1 MSTNPIPS
9 TSANSYT
16 YPTPHQN
23 VDFSH
28 IREPTRTIDSSP
40 ESNFTELSDV
50 TTHRDEPP
58 HLRHEY
64 AKGRSP
70 DMMPGPGEKAAP
82 TRFRGDFDM
91 VKQFIRKYNRLCAA
105 YNLVDPLEKC
115 ERLIDYC
122 SRSVRLFIESL
133 PSYQNGHWAQ
143 LEKDVLKYY
152 DADLDETRYIP
163 DQLAELAEEWQQI
176 KINDLATWKSYQR
189 EFHTKAGW
197 LLSKDKVTKEMEAGY
212 FWQGI
217 HRKFRQDIEI
227 RLFASNPTLTPKK
240 AYPIDLVSSIAER
253 LLERNRFEYSLMGV
267 NNERP
272 DWYTQTESD
281 DSDDEST
288 DSERYRKAKK
298 HRAYRKSHSR
308 AFKKDESDSEVENK
322 KKSKS
327 SKSRRHN
334 HSSKSRKDTN
344 NQDEVE
350 QLISQMSHM
359 DIADPGYAV
368 VYYKATKLDPMV
380 GNIMSAP
387 APSHTISRRPAQTNR
402 VSFVDQSQN
411 YNSPARPPTP
421 VNARPPTLTGGNAEP
436 LKCYV
441 CGELGHAIRSC
452 PKATELFRTG
462 TIIRDGNGKIALPAE
477 RRTTSIRRQS
487 NDSPI
492 VPPTVNKEN
501 TITSRTRQPTIN
513 HSKPQTTFRPANLP
527 VLKPIDVRAP
537 RVRPSPVDDVTMKDQ
552 TQNSTTSFNSKPTIP
567 DQQRQKPVPR
577 QSELSNQ
584 ASVPGIIKDLLE
596 IPVSLRLKELLGISK
611 DLSHAFTE
619 QLRLRNPKQLIGSNL
634 GAPSMENLPN
644 KELNGS
650 KPNSVPNRNQDRS
663 PPAIDFIRSPIEA
676 DTKKQ
681 IIVASSGAKELKGL
695 IRGVSLRNG
704 DIETFADFYIGEG
717 VPFQV
722 LLGRP
727 WQVENKVSIEQR
739 DTGAYLVFPTQG
751 RSGKKL
757 ELPTATRP
765 AHFDSTLLAATPFP
779 YQEDPYDSV
788 CDSETDSEPED
799 DPENSGNFGDAY
811 TFNVQNYDEV
821 SRKINPH
828 SGSGNQDGDETSY
841 DNNHRLQYPL
851 QTYFGNLQ
859 VDLKHYYPHG
869 MTALSHKFLMEQ
881 IEFIHKVNYWC
892 KPALNILIAM
902 LCALPSIPQLVPE
915 STEGSHSIIY
925 FPSPYTDKYYLIAE
939 SDRHAQ
945 PAGCFIYRIITRCTW
960 PRGLPCDRR
969 LDRRTC
975 FYCPQS
981 ARRYHYRLASDINET
996 WRFVHPLELPSYHV
1010 SFRDLEYYVQLAD
1023 EAARAY
1029 TNRPLEDRV
1038 LSIISSNN
1046 TIELSASGMD
1056 SLDFQQGVMLNTS
1069 IVSQRLRHPERIPVQ
1084 QGHLFYTFVS
1094 ARHLTSIHNAPHA
1107 HDPLANR
1114 LDLGLHILVHPILLE
1129 TIQLMTDLNGEINPE
1144 YEFMNRM
1151 NDSQVD
1157 DDDEGS
1163 LADTTA
1169 AIYSQ
1174 SQPSSR
1180 RNSIS
1185 SDMSIENDYDPRE
1198 PRPHDAK
1205 PPTAIE
1211 ERFLNS
1217 IFSNPIPSSFNST
1230 FASSQ
1235 IEEPAAAQVDDES
1248 TASLPALE
1256 TDDDELLSDTSTTRL
1271 NRFRLLRKR
1280 AYRFLGKKFNKE
1292 SIFEPKDTS
1301 TTSQAITIQII
1312 KIDRTDKD
1320 YDPELCLHPPHGLTT
1335 CLRHNLTHA
1344 EHYALQESGL
1354 SLDDVDNM
1362 NMHEL
1367 REYLQAL
1374 DTPPPPVSQPPPL
1387 PRLTEQ
1393 ELSEY
1398 AEALYLASRSPSL
1411 DSVTLRSQSSQ
1422 MSLSDSLVPPAT
1434 IEPVNPDS
1442 VQVMSVI
1449 TDTSNSFQLGEPWNS
1464 NNLEALRK
1472 FVSGLRSTTTPSIR
1486 NDIILQ
1492 PPSEALLRGTQI
1504 ADGTFRT
1511 ATPYPTPELEL
1522 PSKPIDSSWTNITFP
1537 PL

>member
-1 MSTNPIPS
+1 
-9 TSANSYT
+9 
-16 YPTPHQN
+16 
-23 VDFSH
+23 
-28 IREPTRTIDSSP
+28 
-40 ESNFTELSDV
+40 
-50 TTHRDEPP
+50 
-58 HLRHEY
+58 
-64 AKGRSP
+64 
-70 DMMPGPGEKAAP
+70 
-82 TRFRGDFDM
+82 
-91 VKQFIRKYNRLCAA
+91 
-105 YNLVDPLEKC
+105 
-115 ERLIDYC
+115 IDYC

-462 TIIRDGNGKIALPAE
+462 TIIRDGNGKIALRNGTVLSFGPNDPLVNVLKRMQPPLQSHFVAVDSDEYFSEDYLDDNDLDESYQVQSTEVYPVQRPE

-552 TQNSTTSFNSKPTIP
+552 TQNSTTSLNSKPTIP

-611 DLSHAFTE
+611 DLSHAKTH
-619 QLRLRNPKQLIGSNL
+619 LVGLNPSASTAQVHYQNGNSQTSSNL
-634 GAPSMENLPN
+634 IYTQWSCD
-644 KELNGS
+644 GS
-650 KPNSVPNRNQDRS
+650 TTAIESIIDTGSQINIINSALVT
-663 PPAIDFIRSPIEA
+663 DFIRSPIEA

-739 DTGAYLVFPTQG
+739 DTGAYLVF
-751 RSGKKL
+751 
-757 ELPTATRP
+757 
-765 AHFDSTLLAATPFP
+765 
-779 YQEDPYDSV
+779 
-788 CDSETDSEPED
+788 
-799 DPENSGNFGDAY
+799 
-811 TFNVQNYDEV
+811 
-821 SRKINPH
+821 
-828 SGSGNQDGDETSY
+828 
-841 DNNHRLQYPL
+841 
-851 QTYFGNLQ
+851 
-859 VDLKHYYPHG
+859 
-869 MTALSHKFLMEQ
+869 
-881 IEFIHKVNYWC
+881 
-892 KPALNILIAM
+892 
-902 LCALPSIPQLVPE
+902 
-915 STEGSHSIIY
+915 
-925 FPSPYTDKYYLIAE
+925 
-939 SDRHAQ
+939 
-945 PAGCFIYRIITRCTW
+945 
-960 PRGLPCDRR
+960 
-969 LDRRTC
+969 
-975 FYCPQS
+975 
-981 ARRYHYRLASDINET
+981 
-996 WRFVHPLELPSYHV
+996 
-1010 SFRDLEYYVQLAD
+1010 
-1023 EAARAY
+1023 
-1029 TNRPLEDRV
+1029 
-1038 LSIISSNN
+1038 
-1046 TIELSASGMD
+1046 
-1056 SLDFQQGVMLNTS
+1056 
-1069 IVSQRLRHPERIPVQ
+1069 
-1084 QGHLFYTFVS
+1084 
-1094 ARHLTSIHNAPHA
+1094 
-1107 HDPLANR
+1107 
-1114 LDLGLHILVHPILLE
+1114 
-1129 TIQLMTDLNGEINPE
+1129 
-1144 YEFMNRM
+1144 
-1151 NDSQVD
+1151 
-1157 DDDEGS
+1157 
-1163 LADTTA
+1163 
-1169 AIYSQ
+1169 
-1174 SQPSSR
+1174 
-1180 RNSIS
+1180 
-1185 SDMSIENDYDPRE
+1185 
-1198 PRPHDAK
+1198 
-1205 PPTAIE
+1205 
-1211 ERFLNS
+1211 
-1217 IFSNPIPSSFNST
+1217 
-1230 FASSQ
+1230 
-1235 IEEPAAAQVDDES
+1235 
-1248 TASLPALE
+1248 
-1256 TDDDELLSDTSTTRL
+1256 
-1271 NRFRLLRKR
+1271 
-1280 AYRFLGKKFNKE
+1280 
-1292 SIFEPKDTS
+1292 
-1301 TTSQAITIQII
+1301 
-1312 KIDRTDKD
+1312 
-1320 YDPELCLHPPHGLTT
+1320 
-1335 CLRHNLTHA
+1335 
-1344 EHYALQESGL
+1344 
-1354 SLDDVDNM
+1354 
-1362 NMHEL
+1362 
-1367 REYLQAL
+1367 
-1374 DTPPPPVSQPPPL
+1374 
-1387 PRLTEQ
+1387 
-1393 ELSEY
+1393 
-1398 AEALYLASRSPSL
+1398 
-1411 DSVTLRSQSSQ
+1411 
-1422 MSLSDSLVPPAT
+1422 
-1434 IEPVNPDS
+1434 
-1442 VQVMSVI
+1442 
-1449 TDTSNSFQLGEPWNS
+1449 
-1464 NNLEALRK
+1464 
-1472 FVSGLRSTTTPSIR
+1472 
-1486 NDIILQ
+1486 
-1492 PPSEALLRGTQI
+1492 
-1504 ADGTFRT
+1504 
-1511 ATPYPTPELEL
+1511 
-1522 PSKPIDSSWTNITFP
+1522 
-1537 PL
+1537 